1 MNVGGRYRVQ
11 QLVGKGGFGEVWD
24 ALDLTLKRRVAI
36 KFATGVVQHPEAAKR
51 FAREAQTLAS
61 LHHGSIVTVHDAGT
75 TDHDGHSMPYLVMEM
90 LNGVTWETARVDS
103 VVETGTRLAEA
114 LAHVHEA
121 EIVNRDVKPANIMIS
136 PIRRG

>member
-1 MNVGGRYRVQ
+1 MSVS
-11 QLVGKGGFGEVWD
+11 
-24 ALDLTLKRRVAI
+24 
-36 KFATGVVQHPEAAKR
+36 ATACSNLWERAGSEKSGTRWISLSNDGWPSSSPLGLSSTRKLPSGSRAKR
-51 FAREAQTLAS
+51 QTLAS

-103 VVETGTRLAEA
+103 VVETGTRLDEA